1 MELHRRV
8 LPFFISFPPV
18 YCHFLSFSLFF
29 SLLSRQESE
38 SHGRGSEVVIVAE
51 HQHQQEQ

>member
-8 LPFFISFPPV
+8 LPLFISFPPV
-18 YCHFLSFSLFF
+18 YCHFLFLS
-29 SLLSRQESE
+29 SLLWRQESE
-38 SHGRGSEVVIVAE
+38 SHGRGGEVVIVAE

>member
-8 LPFFISFPPV
+8 FFISFPPV
-18 YCHFLSFSLFF
+18 TFFHSLSLFSF
-29 SLLSRQESE
+29 LSRQESE